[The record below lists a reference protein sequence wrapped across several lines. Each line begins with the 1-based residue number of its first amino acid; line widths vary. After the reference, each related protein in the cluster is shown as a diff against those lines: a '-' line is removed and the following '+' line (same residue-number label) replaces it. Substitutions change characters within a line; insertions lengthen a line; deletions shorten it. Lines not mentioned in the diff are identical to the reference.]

1 MNSIIY
7 LKMNYFDAKKLESK
21 KNKFLKVY
29 GEKEDF
35 NQYWFSE
42 TTIEFIVNQIEKYGK
57 RVAFVSTPSVF
68 FSVNENLQKNS
79 VLFDYDEIF
88 TKKSK
93 NAVKF
98 DYRDYDNITDYDN
111 SFDFVLVDPPFINE
125 EAWTKYAN
133 FIKKISKKNEEDNTI
148 LDCKILASSIAENQ
162 EILSRLLNL
171 KMRIYQP
178 SIPHLVYQY
187 NFYSNY
193 EDNEFNKKNEEIID

>member
-1 MNSIIY
+1 
-7 LKMNYFDAKKLESK
+7 MNYFDAKKLESK

-42 TTIEFIVNQIEKYGK
+42 ATIEFIVNQIEKYGK

-68 FSVNENLQKNS
+68 FSVNETLQKNS
-79 VLFDYDEIF
+79 ILFDYDEIF

-98 DYRDYDNITDYDN
+98 DYRDYDNIIDYDD

-133 FIKKISKKNEEDNTI
+133 FIKKISKKNEGDNTL
-148 LDCKILASSIAENQ
+148 LDCKIMASSIAENQ
-162 EILSRLLNL
+162 EILSRLLDL
-171 KMRIYQP
+171 KMRTFQP

-193 EDNEFNKKNEEIID
+193 EDNEFNRKNEEIID